1 MTDTRTVQCPV
12 CQRQLTSVNNM
23 FFCDMRNNNNSGH
36 WFSYGELFL
45 QIFYTSK
52 YFDTPLGVY
61 FGLNNVYKELIGPN
75 GNVIRIPIEEHEI
88 SWDMFKWIEYF
99 KNSEILS

>member
-1 MTDTRTVQCPV
+1 MVIGF
-12 CQRQLTSVNNM
+12 LMANY
-23 FFCDMRNNNNSGH
+23 FFIYFTHQNILIRH
-36 WFSYGELFL
+36 WE
-45 QIFYTSK
+45 
-52 YFDTPLGVY
+52 

-75 GNVIRIPIEEHEI
+75 GNVIRIPIEEHEK